1 MHLAPDR
8 AGSCPNADG
17 TLWIGT
23 KGGLA
28 RFDTRRVSPLTLK
41 SERKCE
47 RSERVVQE
55 RGFSLHGYCVV
66 NFCCRLFVNIVYF
79 IYLTYLF
86 YTASYSDQPGD
97 LLLFELPER
106 KRFEFRNLK

>member
-1 MHLAPDR
+1 
-8 AGSCPNADG
+8 
-17 TLWIGT
+17 
-23 KGGLA
+23 
-28 RFDTRRVSPLTLK
+28 
-41 SERKCE
+41 
-47 RSERVVQE
+47 
-55 RGFSLHGYCVV
+55 
-66 NFCCRLFVNIVYF
+66 LFINIVYF